1 MYRLKNSYINSF
13 IFISHFFPQAPWC
26 NVYALMVVTMK
37 KSGKLQLEYRVLLS
51 FVIAQR
57 GHNFRF

>member
-1 MYRLKNSYINSF
+1 MVWKIHILTLLFLSPTSLHKPPDVTYMHKF
-13 IFISHFFPQAPWC
+13 
-26 NVYALMVVTMK
+26 MVVTMK

>member
-1 MYRLKNSYINSF
+1 MYGLKNSYINFF
-13 IFISHFFPQAPWC
+13 ILISHFSQQAPWC
-26 NVYALMVVTMK
+26 DVYAFMVITMK
-37 KSGKLQLEYRVLLS
+37 KSCKLHLEDLVLLS